1 VTTRAYDVAIV
12 GGGLV
17 GAAIAFGLRGLGAKL
32 ALLDEGDVAHRA
44 ARGNFGL
51 IWVQGKGRP
60 EGEYRSAQREGR
72 PVSLPPYAAWTQR
85 SAREWPRL
93 AALLREE
100 TGIDVA
106 LRQHGGLHV
115 CLSADELAAREQRMT
130 QWAAQAGNEAGVD
143 VLDRAGVAARLPG
156 LGPDVAGGTFCA
168 QDGDCNPLRLLRAL
182 HAGVA
187 HAGGAVLAGH
197 AVTRIE
203 PAPGRFV
210 LRTAHGTVECGRV
223 VLAAGLGTAKL
234 APMVGIAMPVAPNKG
249 QVLVLERVRPFL
261 PLPLETLRQ
270 TDDGTVLIGDAQQER
285 GLDDTLDPAV
295 LAAMAARA
303 ARVFP
308 FLRDVRVVRAWAA
321 LRVMSPDGF
330 PVYAHSSAHPG
341 AYAAACH
348 SGVTLAAAHALALAP
363 AFAADAWPAA
373 MQPFSPERFDVRAIA

>member
-1 VTTRAYDVAIV
+1 MSARSFEVAVV

-17 GAAIAFGLRGLGAKL
+17 GAALAFGLRGLGARL

-51 IWVQGKGRP
+51 IWVQGKGL
-60 EGEYRSAQREGR
+60 G
-72 PVSLPPYAAWTQR
+72 LPPYAAWTQR

-106 LRQHGGLHV
+106 LRQPGGLHA
-115 CLSADELAAREQRMT
+115 CLSPEELAARAQRMS
-130 QWAAQAGNEAGVD
+130 QWAAQAGNEARVD
-143 VLDRAGVAARLPG
+143 VLDRAAVAARLPG
-156 LGPDVAGGTFCA
+156 VGPDVAGGTFCA
-168 QDGDCNPLRLLRAL
+168 LDGECNPLRLLRAL

-187 HAGGAVLAGH
+187 CAGGAVLARH
-197 AVTRIE
+197 AVTRVE

-210 LRTAHGTVECGRV
+210 LHTAHGAVECARV

-234 APMVGIAMPVAPNKG
+234 APMVGLDVPVAPNKG

-270 TDDGTVLIGDAQQER
+270 TDDGAVLVGDAQQER
-285 GLDDTLDPAV
+285 GFDETLDPAV

-303 ARVFP
+303 VRVFP
-308 FLRDVRVVRAWAA
+308 FLHDVRVVRAWAA
-321 LRVMSPDGF
+321 LRVLTPDGF
-330 PVYAHSSAHPG
+330 PVYARSAAHPG

-348 SGVTLAAAHALALAP
+348 SAVTLAAVHALALAP
-363 AFAADAWPAA
+363 ALAAGAWPAEL
-373 MQPFSPERFDVRAIA
+373 QPFSPERFDVHATA